1 MRQIYQIA
9 AVATCKMKVFYLILD
24 ILQRSKDVYFLILQV
39 IIDPMVHY
47 LNIQD
52 IMNWNA
58 VDALLFDLSEV
69 FLFKLSL
76 FFQCSFDLH
85 CKIVEIDRLY
95 DEVHGRY
102 LIPG

>member
-1 MRQIYQIA
+1 MQNES
-9 AVATCKMKVFYLILD
+9 FYLILD

-58 VDALLFDLSEV
+58 VDALLFTTVMAS
-69 FLFKLSL
+69 
-76 FFQCSFDLH
+76 CSN
-85 CKIVEIDRLY
+85 
-95 DEVHGRY
+95 
-102 LIPG
+102 

>member
-1 MRQIYQIA
+1 
-9 AVATCKMKVFYLILD
+9 
-24 ILQRSKDVYFLILQV
+24 
-39 IIDPMVHY
+39 MVHY

-58 VDALLFDLSEV
+58 VDALLFHHSDGI
-69 FLFKLSL
+69 LFKLSH

>member
-1 MRQIYQIA
+1 
-9 AVATCKMKVFYLILD
+9 MKVFYLILD

-58 VDALLFDLSEV
+58 VDALLLQLSARIQPFTKQKAAHSEQQYRL
-69 FLFKLSL
+69 LFKEFSMC
-76 FFQCSFDLH
+76 FH
-85 CKIVEIDRLY
+85 DRF
-95 DEVHGRY
+95 
-102 LIPG
+102 